1 MLDKLPAPIYQTE
14 RATLYCADALDVM
27 PLLEPADVL
36 FADPPYCSGGMYR
49 GDRVQP
55 VAYKYQLTGTK
66 KKYASFAGD
75 ARDQRQ
81 FMAFM
86 SAALSAAIV
95 APGGIVAMYI
105 DWRNLAALWDSF
117 GVAGI
122 VTRGICVWDKTEG
135 VRPTLGRPRQQA
147 EFLVWGTNGP
157 RPCIGACIPGCW
169 RENIPG
175 AQRTHQMAK
184 PPAIAQAFSR
194 LAPEDGLVVDC
205 FMGHG
210 STGVGAIRAGRRF
223 IGIEIDPGHAAAAA
237 ERIAAVEREV
247 AHA

>member
-1 MLDKLPAPIYQTE
+1 MTAKLPTPIYQTA
-14 RATLYCADALDVM
+14 RATLYCADCLDVM

-66 KKYASFAGD
+66 KTYASFAGD

-86 SAALSAAIV
+86 ASALASANV
-95 APGGIVAMYI
+95 VLGGIVAMYI
-105 DWRNLAALWDSF
+105 DWRNLAALWDAF
-117 GVAGI
+117 AI
-122 VTRGICVWDKTEG
+122 ANLVTRGICCWDKTEG

-147 EFLVWGTNGP
+147 EFIVWGTNGP
-157 RPCIGACIPGCW
+157 RPCAGNAVPGVW
-169 RENIPG
+169 RENLPG
-175 AQRTHQMAK
+175 SKRTHQMQK
-184 PPAIAQAFSR
+184 PDSIAHDFAR
-194 LAPEDGLVVDC
+194 LAPDGGLVVDC

-210 STGVGAIRAGRRF
+210 SSGVGAIRAGRRF
-223 IGIEIDPGHAAAAA
+223 VGIEIDPGHAAAAA
-237 ERIAAVEREV
+237 ERIARIEKEV
-247 AHA
+247 ADG